1 MPEGCGAAV
10 ARRCRQEKAISFC
23 IAGCIAY
30 QENLISAV
38 RGATYS
44 PRPDGLLE
52 TSKQPAGRLVGGVLA
67 RAMNHP
73 NPPDFQYTALPTLD
87 LGELDVATAARQAL
101 REAAHT
107 AGFFYLAGHGVPQAL
122 IDDAFRVSRQFF
134 DLPDAAKTAIENLH
148 SPHFRGYTRT
158 GAELTRGARDWRE
171 QLDFGAERPRRALSA
186 EAPPWA
192 LLEGPNQWPDAI
204 PALKPVVLELQA
216 QLTTVALKL
225 LRALATA
232 LDQDAEVFTPL
243 IADAPTLLLKLI
255 RYPGSAFTDSAQGVG
270 PHKDT
275 GLLTFVLQHEQ
286 SGLEVRNGEEWI
298 AVPPRAGTLV
308 VNIGEM
314 LELASGGY
322 LHANVHRVVTPAGQ
336 NDRLSIA
343 YFLNPHLDARV
354 RPIAL
359 PAALQAAARP
369 SAHDPD
375 NPLLEQVGLNL
386 LKSQLRSH
394 PEVARRYYA
403 GVAGAVAA
411 KGAEHA

>member
-1 MPEGCGAAV
+1 
-10 ARRCRQEKAISFC
+10 
-23 IAGCIAY
+23 
-30 QENLISAV
+30 
-38 RGATYS
+38 
-44 PRPDGLLE
+44 
-52 TSKQPAGRLVGGVLA
+52 
-67 RAMNHP
+67 MNHP
-73 NPPDFQYTALPTLD
+73 NSPDFQYTVLPTFD
-87 LGELDVATAARQAL
+87 LGELDVATAVRKAPLSAL

-107 AGFFYLAGHGVPQAL
+107 AGFFYLAGHGVQQAL
-122 IDDAFRVSRQFF
+122 IDDAFRVSREFF
-134 DLPDAAKTAIENLH
+134 DLPDAAKRTIENLH
-148 SPHFRGYTRT
+148 SPHFRGYTCT

-186 EAPPWA
+186 KAPPWA
-192 LLEGPNQWPDAI
+192 LLEGPNQWPDDI

-216 QLTTVALKL
+216 QLTAVALKL
-225 LRALATA
+225 LRALAIA
-232 LDQDAEVFTPL
+232 LGQDAEVFTPL

-270 PHKDT
+270 AHKDT
-275 GLLTFVLQHEQ
+275 GLLTFVVQHEQ
-286 SGLEVRNGEEWI
+286 SGLQVQNGESWI

-403 GVAGAVAA
+403 GVAGTVAGE
-411 KGAEHA
+411 GADHA

>member
-1 MPEGCGAAV
+1 M
-10 ARRCRQEKAISFC
+10 
-23 IAGCIAY
+23 
-30 QENLISAV
+30 
-38 RGATYS
+38 
-44 PRPDGLLE
+44 
-52 TSKQPAGRLVGGVLA
+52 
-67 RAMNHP
+67 
-73 NPPDFQYTALPTLD
+73 ALPTFALHD
-87 LGELDVATAARQAL
+87 FDASTGSHQDNIFRL
-101 REAAHT
+101 REAAHSH
-107 AGFFYLAGHGVPQAL
+107 GFFYLSGHGIPESL
-122 IDDAFRVSRQFF
+122 IAGAFRVSREFF
-134 DLPDAAKTAIENLH
+134 DRPDAVKREIENWH
-148 SPHFRGYTRT
+148 SPHFRGYTWT
-158 GAELTRGARDWRE
+158 GSELTRGARDWRE
-171 QLDFGAERPRRALSA
+171 QLDFGAERPVRTASA
-186 EAPPWA
+186 DAPPWA
-192 LLEGPNQWPDAI
+192 LLEGPNQWPADI

-216 QLTTVALKL
+216 QLTEVASRL

-232 LDQDAEVFTPL
+232 LGQDAEVFTPL
-243 IADAPTLLLKLI
+243 IGETPTLLLKLI
-255 RYPGSAFTDSAQGVG
+255 RYPGSDFADSTQGVG
-270 PHKDT
+270 AHKDT

-286 SGLEVRNGEEWI
+286 SGLEVQDGEGWI

-322 LHANVHRVVTPAGQ
+322 LHANVHRVVTPAGR

-403 GVAGAVAA
+403 GVADTVAG